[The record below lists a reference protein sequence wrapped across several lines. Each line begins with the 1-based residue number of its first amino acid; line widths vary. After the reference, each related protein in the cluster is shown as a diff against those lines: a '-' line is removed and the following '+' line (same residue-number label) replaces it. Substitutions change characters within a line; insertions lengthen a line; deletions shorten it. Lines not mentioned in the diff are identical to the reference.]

1 MGGPAPFRPPGAQ
14 GPPAPQ
20 WLTGGMPDAP
30 ADLGVLLLGY
40 GLAGRVFHAPLI
52 RPTPG
57 LAIRAIVTADPQR
70 QAQARADVPEAAVVA
85 TVDEALER
93 DDLDLAVVATA
104 NATHVPLAMRAI
116 DRGLHV
122 VVDKP
127 LAPTAHQAQAVI
139 DAAAEMGVQVHPFQN
154 RRWDSDFLTLV
165 AAADELGSLH
175 RLETRIERMRPQLK
189 GSWRESGD
197 PEQLG
202 GVLFDFGAHL
212 VDQAIILLGP
222 VRSVTAHASRVRDAN
237 GAEDDSVMLL
247 RHEGGAVSWIVGSM
261 IAAFG
266 DPRFT
271 LLGSAGGIRISA
283 SDTQEDH
290 LKAGRFPQIADGP
303 DDAWGIESAE
313 AELVTVLDGEPV
325 ASRRELER
333 GRWDAFYPAVR
344 DAIRGV
350 GSPPVPAQ
358 DVVANL
364 RVLEAAAQSVRTG
377 TEVVLHPSA
386 AHAR

>member
-1 MGGPAPFRPPGAQ
+1 MAHP
-14 GPPAPQ
+14 
-20 WLTGGMPDAP
+20 
-30 ADLGVLLLGY
+30 DLGVLLLGY

-57 LAIRAIVTADPQR
+57 LTIRAIVTADAGR
-70 QAQARADVPEAAVVA
+70 QAQARADVPEAAVLA
-85 TVDEALER
+85 SVDEALELP
-93 DDLDLAVVATA
+93 DLDLAVVATA

-122 VVDKP
+122 VIDKP
-127 LAPTAHQAQAVI
+127 LAPSAHQAQAVL

-154 RRWDSDFLTLV
+154 RRWDSDFLTLL
-165 AAADELGSLH
+165 AAADELGPLH
-175 RLETRIERMRPQLK
+175 RFETRIERMRPELK

-212 VDQAIILLGP
+212 VDQAIELLGP
-222 VRSVTAHASRVRDAN
+222 VHRVTAHVSRVRDAM

-247 RHEGGAVSWIVGSM
+247 RHECGAMSYIVGSM

-271 LLGSAGGIRISA
+271 LLGRDGGIRISA
-283 SDTQEDH
+283 SDTQEDC

-313 AELVTVLDGEPV
+313 AALVTVVDGQPV
-325 ASRRELER
+325 AASRPLER

-344 DAIRGV
+344 DAIRGD
-350 GSPPVPAQ
+350 GPAPVSAM

-364 RVLEAAAQSVRTG
+364 RVLEAAAQSARTG
-377 TEVVLHPSA
+377 AEVVLHPAA
-386 AHAR
+386 AHVSAP